1 LIGGRRRL
9 AYGVVG
15 SEVQGFSDGDQFVSE
30 FLARYEKHSRT
41 WWAYAST
48 VFMFFRWLRV
58 VHGLGFGGKEL
69 LDEHIRCRSG
79 LSVEGRRWALRL
91 VIGFSRDNPDL
102 KGCSDGR
109 KYQMFNV
116 MKQFFDYHEA
126 PLSSGKNVYGGHI
139 RRKYRPRQIS
149 IEDAK
154 RLLGYFNV
162 RDRAIL
168 LVMLQSGMSIGD
180 VLNKFSLMLPEVT
193 VALKSN
199 VQRFRVDFAERK
211 GNGFNYFTFISRDA
225 LYELKKWLALRLHW
239 LDGRKDPGTIF
250 IAKPIMIND
259 KPCLEGRPL
268 TVLSFEVN
276 FIRVA
281 RKMKIKDGPWSVTP
295 HMFRKLFKTES
306 RPPERGIDDNCVLPH
321 NNILTLEGAKPISEA
336 ILDDWV
342 LGHDGHFHP
351 IQNVFSRHYSGEI
364 IKITPR
370 LANIA
375 IEVTP
380 NHPIFIVKHESPYIP
395 PIRKF
400 AWVQANNLKKED
412 LLAVKKGSFKNALK
426 SFHDDYAR
434 FAGYYLAEGSTH
446 GNRGITF
453 TFGIHENELIDD
465 VCELG
470 HNLLGM
476 ESDVDEY
483 PDKHL
488 AQINFWKRGEF
499 ADIFRSLYGTN
510 AKSKHVP
517 FWAFQCTRAALC
529 QLMRGLW
536 LGDGTKGYQNFGNS
550 HSPFMMLATA
560 SHSLML
566 DVFHLLIK
574 LKYVPDIQKVL
585 IRNDKTGGLVHGVFQ
600 QYHIRLSGKSADR
613 FSKDIGITGLDFHG
627 QEHRTASWMGNNYVF
642 IPIRKVERF
651 QYDGKVCNLQVQGS
665 NSYFIEG
672 VPSHN
677 CIEFMMGHSSGI
689 QAVGG
694 IYDRTPEL
702 HAEVVEKEFAKLEPY
717 VNIYSGKAA
726 ETEGIGISE
735 EDMASLKQL
744 LQMVKEGKIK
754 IEL

>member
-1 LIGGRRRL
+1 LGLIGGRRRL

-30 FLARYEKHSRT
+30 FLARYKGRT

-58 VHGLGFGGKEL
+58 VHGLSLDGKEL

-91 VIGFSRDNPDL
+91 VLGFSRDNPDL

-180 VLNKFSLMLPEVT
+180 VLNKFSLMLPELT
-193 VALKSN
+193 AALKSN

-250 IAKPIMIND
+250 IAKPIMID
-259 KPCLEGRPL
+259 GKPCLEGRPL

-306 RPPERGIDDNCVLPH
+306 RPPERNIDQD
-321 NNILTLEGAKPISEA
+321 
-336 ILDDWV
+336 
-342 LGHDGHFHP
+342 
-351 IQNVFSRHYSGEI
+351 
-364 IKITPR
+364 
-370 LANIA
+370 
-375 IEVTP
+375 
-380 NHPIFIVKHESPYIP
+380 
-395 PIRKF
+395 
-400 AWVQANNLKKED
+400 
-412 LLAVKKGSFKNALK
+412 
-426 SFHDDYAR
+426 
-434 FAGYYLAEGSTH
+434 
-446 GNRGITF
+446 
-453 TFGIHENELIDD
+453 
-465 VCELG
+465 
-470 HNLLGM
+470 
-476 ESDVDEY
+476 
-483 PDKHL
+483 
-488 AQINFWKRGEF
+488 
-499 ADIFRSLYGTN
+499 
-510 AKSKHVP
+510 
-517 FWAFQCTRAALC
+517 
-529 QLMRGLW
+529 
-536 LGDGTKGYQNFGNS
+536 
-550 HSPFMMLATA
+550 
-560 SHSLML
+560 
-566 DVFHLLIK
+566 
-574 LKYVPDIQKVL
+574 
-585 IRNDKTGGLVHGVFQ
+585 
-600 QYHIRLSGKSADR
+600 
-613 FSKDIGITGLDFHG
+613 
-627 QEHRTASWMGNNYVF
+627 
-642 IPIRKVERF
+642 
-651 QYDGKVCNLQVQGS
+651 
-665 NSYFIEG
+665 
-672 VPSHN
+672 

-694 IYDRTPEL
+694 VYDKTPEL
-702 HAEVVEKEFAKLEPY
+702 HAEVVEKEYAKLESF
-717 VNIYSGKAA
+717 VNIYSQRSTSGV
-726 ETEGIGISE
+726 GLSG
-735 EDMASLKQL
+735 EDRELLVLLRNPKVKNGLKKL
-744 LQMVKEGKIK
+744 LEQE
-754 IEL
+754 